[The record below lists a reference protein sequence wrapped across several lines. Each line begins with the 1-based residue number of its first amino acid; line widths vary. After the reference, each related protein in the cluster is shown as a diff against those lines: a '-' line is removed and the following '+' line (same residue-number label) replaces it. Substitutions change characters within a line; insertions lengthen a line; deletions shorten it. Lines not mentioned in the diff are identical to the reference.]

1 MQENSKTE
9 EANNIKEGQKE
20 SNTEALNQNLD
31 NHKTEILQKSELLTK
46 PPELIDFD
54 AMDHFKENIS
64 FPDKNDLGPISPNSY
79 YCINCKHSECG
90 FYDKNKH
97 IFINRV
103 KIAKYDP
110 HFFDEMDKNIH
121 DALDFNRYIEGMKNN
136 INEYVDKMKEELD
149 KLRDKKFNEI
159 DIFFFF

>member
-1 MQENSKTE
+1 MEFDVRIVIDKDTGKGRGFGFVSVFKKE
-9 EANNIKEGQKE
+9 DISDVIKEGQKE

-46 PPELIDFD
+46 PHELIDFD

-97 IFINRV
+97 I
-103 KIAKYDP
+103 
-110 HFFDEMDKNIH
+110 NI
-121 DALDFNRYIEGMKNN
+121 
-136 INEYVDKMKEELD
+136 
-149 KLRDKKFNEI
+149 
-159 DIFFFF
+159 